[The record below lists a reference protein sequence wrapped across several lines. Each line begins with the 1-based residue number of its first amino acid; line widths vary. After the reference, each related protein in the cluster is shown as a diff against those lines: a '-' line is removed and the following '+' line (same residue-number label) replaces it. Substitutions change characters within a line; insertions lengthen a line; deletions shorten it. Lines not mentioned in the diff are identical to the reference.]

1 MCSAV
6 SIGLLSSVDRFCFT
20 WPATQYPYRS
30 VASNAFDAGM
40 CSVRLTLP
48 PPPLDSLCARFTK
61 YENVA
66 MGEIWTTYF
75 LASWRIPPLVLQKG
89 GACVCGGVFVCDLLL
104 QKVPSG
110 WNAYHCKRAIIR
122 AIGGPTIRYTH
133 TPGFAIKIR
142 PERCKHGRLWLFLG
156 NSCGC
161 LAAVFCAV
169 PRYAL
174 CSKVCVCVLLSICRV
189 CSF

>member
-1 MCSAV
+1 MHCHPRERPLTKESPCCSMCSAV

-89 GACVCGGVFVCDLLL
+89 GACVCGGFCVRFVAAKGAKWLECLPL
-104 QKVPSG
+104 QASNNTSD
-110 WNAYHCKRAIIR
+110 WRAND
-122 AIGGPTIRYTH
+122 TVHTH
-133 TPGFAIKIR
+133 THTG
-142 PERCKHGRLWLFLG
+142 
-156 NSCGC
+156 
-161 LAAVFCAV
+161 
-169 PRYAL
+169 
-174 CSKVCVCVLLSICRV
+174 VCN
-189 CSF
+189 